1 MERIAE
7 NESMATRSRKMFR
20 SYFTKKLERKLEE
33 KGLDAPQHLL
43 NLMDVPFEEFTPEDR
58 ELYETE
64 FKPLAFVF
72 ADHLTEVYRSMGSPR
87 QGWEE
92 MLERL
97 KDSPAKVV
105 AKLVIHEEEKVQT
118 IEDPFD
124 PEEEPSPAPAA
135 KSKINVRTYRNR
147 EQERSKERWWGK
159 KLF

>member
-1 MERIAE
+1 MERITE
-7 NESMATRSRKMFR
+7 HESLGTRSRKVFR

-105 AKLVIHEEEKVQT
+105 AKLVIHVEEKIQT
-118 IEDPFD
+118 VEEPTEL
-124 PEEEPSPAPAA
+124 EEEPPLAPTG

-147 EQERSKERWWGK
+147 EQERSKERWWEK
-159 KLF
+159 KIF